1 VIDAAAVPVIDGDM
15 EALTVHATSLRT
27 VGVDVADTGDRVHT
41 TWQELRSVYVA
52 PEGEELFAATLPI
65 QQTAASVGEDIESVG
80 TILIRYADEV
90 RDIQTRLKNLSGQ
103 AAEFQAD
110 MNVVGDPRGDQAY
123 VDRNNELV
131 AAVNV
136 AMADFDDAQRRC
148 ANAINAL
155 HRSTPGYRAPDDNG
169 RIDPGE
175 YGATTDQLDT
185 AASGPG
191 GVRWGGFELPAPAE
205 DPRSFGDYAHD
216 VLLVLGLV
224 PGVGEPADGINA
236 ALYAAEGDYTGAGL
250 SAAAMIPFGGWAASA
265 GRLART
271 GSRTARAESDEV
283 AQVVGIL
290 RDARRGKGNF
300 GVGAATHAQSD
311 AAGLAWVG
319 ERHTVASDGR
329 TLVSAD
335 GLRQYRPPTFKPRL
349 NTWQANLEER
359 HVPSGAWQ
367 SNGHIDILE

>member
-1 VIDAAAVPVIDGDM
+1 VIDGDM
-15 EALTVHATSLRT
+15 EALTIHATSLRT
-27 VGVDVADTGDRVHT
+27 VGADVADTGARVHA
-41 TWQELRSVYVA
+41 TWQALRTVYQA
-52 PEGEELFAATLPI
+52 PEGEQLFAATLPV
-65 QQTAASVGEDIESVG
+65 QQVTASVGEDIETAG
-80 TILIRYADEV
+80 TVLIRYADEV
-90 RDIQTRLKNLSGQ
+90 RDIQARLKALSGQ
-103 AAEFQAD
+103 AAEFEAD
-110 MNVVGDPRGDQAY
+110 MAFVEDPGAEQAY

-155 HRSTPGYRAPDDNG
+155 YRSASAHRATDDDG
-169 RIDPGE
+169 RVEPGE
-175 YGATTDQLDT
+175 YGATVDQLDA
-185 AASGPG
+185 AASGPA
-191 GVRWGGFELPAPAE
+191 GVPWGGFEHPAPAE
-205 DPRSFGDYAHD
+205 EPRGFTDYAHD

-271 GSRTARAESDEV
+271 GARTARAESDDV

-300 GVGAATHAQSD
+300 GLGTASRQQSD

-319 ERHTVASDGR
+319 ERHTVASDGT

-349 NTWQANLEER
+349 DTWQANLEER
-359 HVPSGAWQ
+359 LVPSGAWQ
-367 SNGHIDILE
+367 SNGHIDILD